1 MSTANPFRL
10 AGALMVSLSLAA
22 CAPDAGEAGPSPA
35 VSTSSKA
42 VSTEPDPG
50 GTPAIPAGAL
60 LQPSD
65 VSGARAEPLAEG
77 RESHLRPLR
86 PCGDNDPYPSDD
98 SRTAAV
104 AVSYA
109 PRSGGADS
117 VPEVF
122 VEFVGRHAPGGAAAQ
137 FDEISQA
144 LRRCPG
150 SLADEQRRWTTLDTG
165 IAGDESVLVR
175 IDQRMSYGDG
185 DPETVSDYAALA
197 RTGDIIVVVADIGWE
212 NLDGSDRSVRDL
224 IGKAVQRA
232 GTAG

>member
-1 MSTANPFRL
+1 MSTANPLRL
-10 AGALMVSLSLAA
+10 AGALMVSLCLAA
-22 CAPDAGEAGPSPA
+22 CAPDAGEASPSPG

-42 VSTEPDPG
+42 ASTEPDAG
-50 GTPAIPAGAL
+50 GTSAIPAGAL

-65 VSGARAEPLAEG
+65 VSDAKAEPLAEG

-86 PCGDNDPYPSDD
+86 PCGDNDPYPSDG

-109 PRSGGADS
+109 PASGGAGS

-122 VEFVGRHAPGGAAAQ
+122 VEFVGRHAPGGAAEQ

-150 SLADEQRRWTTLDTG
+150 SLAGEQRRWTTLDTG

-175 IDQRMSYGDG
+175 IDQRISYGDA
-185 DPETVSDYAALA
+185 DPETVSDFAVLA
-197 RTGDIIVVVADIGWE
+197 RTGDMIVVVADVGWE
-212 NLDGSDRSVRDL
+212 NLDASEKSVRDL